1 MIMTDQ
7 KIDISLESIIKITAF
22 FLLLYFCYLIKSI
35 LFILFISVIVVLIM
49 KPAVDWFEEKKIS
62 RVFGALIIYLTLV
75 AFLAL
80 ATLIIVP
87 PLAKESAQLGMS
99 LPHYFDEVSDSFV
112 SLKQILESNNLT
124 GSLENFINK
133 TAVYLEEASANI
145 FSSVIGLLGGF
156 VYLIVILVTSFYLVV
171 EKNGV
176 ERLVKQTIPLN
187 LQTKV
192 LRVIGKIEFKL
203 SRWFL
208 GQLALGFII
217 GLMSYIGLSIL
228 GVPYALVL
236 AIIAGLFELIPYIG
250 PWLSAIPAILIALT
264 ISPTL
269 AGAVLILYFIIQELE
284 NYLIVPKVMEKS
296 VDIHP
301 VITIMAMMIGGQLAG
316 LVGVILAVPVAAM
329 VLVVAEEAYRK

>member
-1 MIMTDQ
+1 M
-7 KIDISLESIIKITAF
+7 
-22 FLLLYFCYLIKSI
+22 
-35 LFILFISVIVVLIM
+35 
-49 KPAVDWFEEKKIS
+49 
-62 RVFGALIIYLTLV
+62 
-75 AFLAL
+75 
-80 ATLIIVP
+80 
-87 PLAKESAQLGMS
+87 
-99 LPHYFDEVSDSFV
+99 
-112 SLKQILESNNLT
+112 
-124 GSLENFINK
+124 
-133 TAVYLEEASANI
+133 
-145 FSSVIGLLGGF
+145 
-156 VYLIVILVTSFYLVV
+156 V

>member
-1 MIMTDQ
+1 M
-7 KIDISLESIIKITAF
+7 
-22 FLLLYFCYLIKSI
+22 LYFCCLIKDI

-62 RVFGALIIYLTLV
+62 RVFGALIIYLTLI

-80 ATLIIVP
+80 AILIVVP
-87 PLAKESAQLGMS
+87 PLAKESAQLAVS
-99 LPHYFDEVSDSFV
+99 LPHYFEKVSDSFV

-133 TAVYLEEASANI
+133 AAVYLEEASANI
-145 FSSVIGLLGGF
+145 LSSIIGLLGGF

-176 ERLVKQTIPLN
+176 ERLVRQTVPLN

-217 GLMSYIGLSIL
+217 GLMSYIGLSVL

-236 AIIAGLFELIPYIG
+236 AIIAGLFELVPYIG

-264 ISPTL
+264 VSPAL
-269 AGAVLILYFIIQELE
+269 AGAVLILYFIIQEME
-284 NYLIVPKVMEKS
+284 NYFIVPKVMEKS

-316 LVGVILAVPVAAM
+316 LVGVILAVPVTAM
-329 VLVVAEEAYRK
+329 VLVVAEEMYRK

>member
-1 MIMTDQ
+1 MTNQ
-7 KIDISLESIIKITAF
+7 QINISLESVIKITAF
-22 FLLLYFCYLIKSI
+22 FLTLYFCYLIKSI
-35 LFILFISVIVVLIM
+35 IFILFISVIVVLIM
-49 KPAVDWFEEKKIS
+49 KPSVDWFEKKKIS
-62 RVFGALIIYLTLV
+62 RVFGALIIYLTLI
-75 AFLAL
+75 AFLA
-80 ATLIIVP
+80 AVTVIVIP
-87 PLAKESAQLGMS
+87 PLAKESAQLAVS
-99 LPHYFDEVSDSFV
+99 LPNYLDRMSDGLVSF
-112 SLKQILESNNLT
+112 KQIFESNNLT
-124 GSLENFINK
+124 GSLENFINR
-133 TAVYLEEASANI
+133 ASVYLEEASINI
-145 FSSVIGLLGGF
+145 FSSVVGLLGGV
-156 VYLIVILVTSFYLVV
+156 VYLIAVLVISFYLVV

-176 ERLVKQTIPLN
+176 ERLVKQAAPPN
-187 LQTKV
+187 LQNKA
-192 LRVIGKIEFKL
+192 LKIISKIEVKL

-236 AIIAGLFELIPYIG
+236 AIIAGLFELIPYVG

-264 ISPTL
+264 ISPAL

-284 NYLIVPKVMEKS
+284 NYFIVPKVMEKS

-329 VLVVAEEAYRK
+329 VMVVAEEAYRK